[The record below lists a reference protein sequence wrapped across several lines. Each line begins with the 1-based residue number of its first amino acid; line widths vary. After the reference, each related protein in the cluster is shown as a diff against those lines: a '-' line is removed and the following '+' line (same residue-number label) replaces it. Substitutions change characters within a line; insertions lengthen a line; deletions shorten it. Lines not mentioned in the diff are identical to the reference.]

1 MKRKKL
7 NMSQLGMMSNSLM
20 KGLFPQPTT
29 KCLFVEE
36 PPNYT
41 DDKHYLY
48 FSLDYYKKLTE
59 TIRGHISSGA
69 YANSNAEADWLD
81 LANAV
86 LSSEDFNV
94 TDSSRLKPHF
104 LAK

>member
-7 NMSQLGMMSNSLM
+7 NMSQLGMMSNALM
-20 KGLFPQPTT
+20 KGLFPQPST
-29 KCLFVEE
+29 KCLLVDE
-36 PPNYT
+36 PPNYA

-48 FSLDYYKKLTE
+48 FSSEYYKKLAE
-59 TIRGHISSGA
+59 TIQGQISSGA
-69 YANSNAEADWLD
+69 YAKSNAEADWID

-86 LSSEDFNV
+86 LSAEDCTV
-94 TDSSRLKPHF
+94 VDSSKLKPHF